1 MTLASERKPLLI
13 IDDDPL
19 SLAMLAHHVAAS
31 GHEPLT
37 ALSGAR
43 GLEILV
49 ERQPEIVILDWRMA
63 VMDGLTVCRAVRGEH
78 GQRYTYVIM
87 LTVESD
93 KDRLVDAFDAG
104 VDDFLSKPF
113 HPGELQARI
122 RAGVR
127 MTALYDELVQNASRF
142 SKMNNELTT
151 LNTRL
156 VEAASTDE
164 LTGLLNRR
172 QAIFRL
178 QEHLSLARRYMEPFA
193 CTMLDVDHFKNI
205 NDLYGHIRGDQVLQ
219 TVARA
224 LGATARGTD
233 TVYRLGGEEFMILLP
248 RQNAS
253 QAIICAERCRTAVE
267 SLRFGFAPDFRVT
280 ISAGVTQYAPG
291 MGEPDDVL
299 RAADSAL
306 YEAKRLGRNRSIVA
320 TAAA

>member
-1 MTLASERKPLLI
+1 MTLAAERKPLLI

-19 SLAMLAHHVAAS
+19 SLAMLAHQVAAT

-49 ERQPEIVILDWRMA
+49 ERQPQIVILDWRMA
-63 VMDGLTVCRAVRGEH
+63 VMDGLTVCRAMRGE
-78 GQRYTYVIM
+78 QSVRYTYVIM

-93 KDRLVDAFDAG
+93 KDRLVEAFDAG

-127 MTALYDELVQNASRF
+127 MTALYDELVQQSARAAQMNA
-142 SKMNNELTT
+142 ELTA
-151 LNTRL
+151 LNARL
-156 VEAASTDE
+156 VEAATTDE
-164 LTGLLNRR
+164 LSGLLNRR
-172 QAIFRL
+172 QAMFRL
-178 QEHLSLARRYMEPFA
+178 QEHLSLAKRYMEPFA
-193 CTMLDVDHFKNI
+193 CAMLDLDHFKGV
-205 NDLYGHIRGDQVLQ
+205 NDRYGHVRGDQVLQ
-219 TVARA
+219 TVAAA

-248 RQNAS
+248 RQNAN
-253 QAIICAERCRTAVE
+253 QAMICAERCRANVE
-267 SLRFGFAPDFRVT
+267 ALRFGFAPDFRVT
-280 ISAGVTQYAPG
+280 ISIGVTQYAPG
-291 MGEPDDVL
+291 MAEPDDVL
-299 RAADSAL
+299 RAADTAL
-306 YEAKRLGRNRSIVA
+306 YEAKRLGRNRAIVA